1 MGGESKALANNER
14 RKKINLNTIFM
25 KVQRSQVHQNESISF
40 QPMANPQKKI
50 DTFSLELMKD
60 KLLINSWNYLTFSQS
75 VTLGYFISYHDC
87 GFRRAGILRTIL
99 QNDKAE
105 ALFNF
110 LMFLTI
116 SQPSFFFNTP
126 NSHLKYNTQ

>member
-25 KVQRSQVHQNESISF
+25 KVQRNQVHQNESISF

-60 KLLINSWNYLTFSQS
+60 KLLINSWNYLAPS
-75 VTLGYFISYHDC
+75 L
-87 GFRRAGILRTIL
+87 
-99 QNDKAE
+99 KA
-105 ALFNF
+105 
-110 LMFLTI
+110 
-116 SQPSFFFNTP
+116 SP
-126 NSHLKYNTQ
+126 